1 MAEHEHGCG
10 YEHEHPHGADGDAG
24 CHCSGSGSELVR
36 FSVTA
41 PDDLLRRFDEQ
52 IARRG
57 DVANRSEAV
66 RDLIRAS
73 IAKEQMRTP
82 DEHVIGSLTMIYDHH
97 TGDLTRRLDE
107 VQHDYT
113 DEIVS
118 TMHVHLDHHN
128 CLEILALK
136 GRGERV
142 YELADRLL
150 GLRGAKNPRKV
161 GPFFVLCI
169 IGLVLGLVGLGMSLA
184 QGTFDLW
191 SLVSV
196 VIVAVCLYLSAQV
209 KKQA

>member
-1 MAEHEHGCG
+1 MAEHEHCCE

-150 GLRGAKNPRKV
+150 GLRGVVLIGHGATSVEAVKNGTLAAAQAVRA
-161 GPFFVLCI
+161 
-169 IGLVLGLVGLGMSLA
+169 GLVQDVANSMDG
-184 QGTFDLW
+184 
-191 SLVSV
+191 
-196 VIVAVCLYLSAQV
+196 IVL
-209 KKQA
+209 

>member
-107 VQHDYT
+107 VQRGHGGLELGADALHVKILGRMQQLMAPLMSELDGVVDLFDAHGKLT
-113 DEIVS
+113 
-118 TMHVHLDHHN
+118 HVHSNIMHG
-128 CLEILALK
+128 K
-136 GRGERV
+136 S
-142 YELADRLL
+142 
-150 GLRGAKNPRKV
+150 
-161 GPFFVLCI
+161 PFVW
-169 IGLVLGLVGLGMSLA
+169 GS
-184 QGTFDLW
+184 
-191 SLVSV
+191 SV
-196 VIVAVCLYLSAQV
+196 VQILLRPLCAQLHKKTGTSLCDPHPFTGGCL
-209 KKQA
+209 

>member
-1 MAEHEHGCG
+1 MAEHEHA
-10 YEHEHPHGADGDAG
+10 HDHGVDDDAS
-24 CHCSGSGSELVR
+24 CRCSGSSSELVR

-136 GRGERV
+136 EIGRASCRERV
-142 YELADRLL
+142 
-150 GLRGAKNPRKV
+150 
-161 GPFFVLCI
+161 
-169 IGLVLGLVGLGMSLA
+169 
-184 QGTFDLW
+184 
-191 SLVSV
+191 
-196 VIVAVCLYLSAQV
+196 
-209 KKQA
+209 

>member
-118 TMHVHLDHHN
+118 TMHVHLDPTTVW
-128 CLEILALK
+128 
-136 GRGERV
+136 RFWRSRV
-142 YELADRLL
+142 
-150 GLRGAKNPRKV
+150 
-161 GPFFVLCI
+161 
-169 IGLVLGLVGLGMSLA
+169 
-184 QGTFDLW
+184 
-191 SLVSV
+191 
-196 VIVAVCLYLSAQV
+196 VASASTN
-209 KKQA
+209 

>member
-150 GLRGAKNPRKV
+150 GLRGVKHGEAHVRRHQAEPGAVAGFPAAHLPNRDR
-161 GPFFVLCI
+161 FVLA
-169 IGLVLGLVGLGMSLA
+169 GLEVLPTKINLSLF
-184 QGTFDLW
+184 GRF
-191 SLVSV
+191 
-196 VIVAVCLYLSAQV
+196 
-209 KKQA
+209 